1 MIPNTR
7 RLHVT
12 LNFGRFNA
20 ELETT
25 HATVRRNVDLNIILK
40 VYFRQG
46 TGHVTDYAG
55 DSFLAHPWPA
65 DAWARFKRQ
74 IIVDST
80 QFWSGKF
87 WLRPY
92 HNESDL
98 VFTASSDPR
107 HAQTLDRWIHEHATH
122 LPYDG
127 QFYRSNVY
135 CLFKMQEVDT
145 PEHAHLTIRG
155 DYFGAGYTDAYQ
167 NGILPDFTGVFQSGI
182 LNDIDFPSRHSH
194 TRPHQRQYLHEIG
207 HAIGLR
213 HIGYE
218 HHVPACA
225 EVGGA
230 DQAAC

>member
-1 MIPNTR
+1 
-7 RLHVT
+7 
-12 LNFGRFNA
+12 
-20 ELETT
+20 
-25 HATVRRNVDLNIILK
+25 
-40 VYFRQG
+40 
-46 TGHVTDYAG
+46 
-55 DSFLAHPWPA
+55 
-65 DAWARFKRQ
+65 
-74 IIVDST
+74 VDST

-155 DYFGAGYTDAYQ
+155 DYFGAGYTNAYQ

-230 DQAAC
+230 DQAACYYGAHVRDERNVMGAGELLSVDSALPWRHAMQAITGQRAYLWTPMMHYIPPSRIHS